1 MKEEEKISRE
11 SLLNGVMQELFES
24 RAGNVDLMPDDVREK
39 LVQETID
46 NAPDKSEFRIFA
58 YGSLIWNPAMEI
70 DSTYRCSISGYHRS
84 FCFWTVFGRGSE
96 EQPGLMMGLES
107 GGSCDGLAYSIA
119 QDKLTTELDL
129 LFRREL
135 LSYVYKPTW
144 VNASFETEPDSGT
157 EVLAFVVDPENERYC
172 SNLDEDTLVST
183 LALAE
188 GPIGRNSD
196 YLYQLIDHLE
206 ELRYEDPELT
216 SLAAKVRAF
225 QASL

>member
-1 MKEEEKISRE
+1 MKEEQKISRE
-11 SLLNGVMQELFES
+11 SLLNGEIQGLAES
-24 RAGNVDLMPDDVREK
+24 RPGLVNLMPDDVRMK
-39 LVQETID
+39 LVHETID

-58 YGSLIWNPAMEI
+58 YGSLIWNPAIEF
-70 DSTYRCSISGYHRS
+70 DNTYRCSISGYHRS

-119 QDKLTTELDL
+119 ADKLETELDI

-144 VNASFETEPDSGT
+144 VTACFENQPDTGT
-157 EVLAFVVDPENERYC
+157 EVLAFVVDPGNDRYC
-172 SNLDEDTLVST
+172 SNLDEDTLVRT
-183 LALAE
+183 LAIAE
-188 GPIGRNSD
+188 GPIGKNSE
-196 YLYQLIDHLE
+196 YLYQLVKHLQ
-206 ELRYEDPELT
+206 ELGYEDPEMT
-216 SLAAKVRAF
+216 DLAIRVRAF